1 MSDDSDII
9 HHKRTCSTLPSPVC
23 SLFRPAGGDWRIGGL
38 GRMKKKEKCLIGWSK
53 ELVQNICFKHCYTSA
68 GSWRVPVTRTS
79 YCNTHQQR
87 NRCVSCIWLSVLQLQ
102 IFSYRASEM
111 SQFITVCLQ
120 ITAFSLVSISVSAI
134 SSVRFGKCCCTGDD
148 PWRLQTPVENDT
160 RDVLDDLCI
169 WQTVCRYQ
177 HSTHEE

>member
-1 MSDDSDII
+1 MTRTLSITNVPAARCHQLSVPYSDQQGA
-9 HHKRTCSTLPSPVC
+9 T
-23 SLFRPAGGDWRIGGL
+23 GGL
-38 GRMKKKEKCLIGWSK
+38 EDWDGMKKKEKCLIGWSK

-102 IFSYRASEM
+102 VFSCRASEM

-134 SSVRFGKCCCTGDD
+134 SSIRFGKCCCTGDD